1 MKKPLFA
8 TLLGAFLG
16 VFDGLTAWFTPE
28 VRSDIVGIVIGS
40 TVKGL
45 LTGVIIGFFATRVH
59 SLAVGTVFGLVVGA
73 FFAYLILMMNPN
85 LTSPYAALNIMLPG
99 SLVGLI
105 VGYAAQKH
113 QPSYATHIG
122 NGLQTVPNGRDCSG
136 TV

>member
-28 VRSDIVGIVIGS
+28 VRPEIIGIVIGS

-45 LTGVIIGFFATRVH
+45 LTGVIIGFFATKVR

-73 FFAYLILMMNPN
+73 FFAYLILLMNSN

-113 QPSYATHIG
+113 QPQR
-122 NGLQTVPNGRDCSG
+122 N
-136 TV
+136 